1 MKIEIFS
8 LCDAATDQQGKLN
21 FLGSFDHIWAA
32 QVPVSH
38 PSCSLAL
45 KLRFSK
51 EEEGSHKIKVTFGD
65 EDGKLVIPP
74 MDVPV
79 NVKIA
84 EGESTAS
91 LNLILNMQQLKL
103 TKFGEYTLDM
113 TLDGVAVANLPL
125 YIRKMPPR

>member
-1 MKIEIFS
+1 M
-8 LCDAATDQQGKLN
+8 
-21 FLGSFDHIWAA
+21 
-32 QVPVSH
+32 
-38 PSCSLAL
+38 
-45 KLRFSK
+45 
-51 EEEGSHKIKVTFGD
+51 
-65 EDGKLVIPP
+65 VIPP